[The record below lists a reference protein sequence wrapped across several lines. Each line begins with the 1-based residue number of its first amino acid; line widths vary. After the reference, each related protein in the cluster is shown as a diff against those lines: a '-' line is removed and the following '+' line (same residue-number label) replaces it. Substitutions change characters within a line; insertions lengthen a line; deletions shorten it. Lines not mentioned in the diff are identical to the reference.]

1 MYVVHSDWLLFHCDA
16 YLSSFCDVK
25 KEFGYVRVGF
35 CVEVFVTNL
44 VGEILAS
51 RHVVRGSSVLRR
63 ADSNSITRIAIAVSC
78 SLASIGASSSG
89 TAVVGISW
97 EYSVIF
103 S

>member
-1 MYVVHSDWLLFHCDA
+1 MNGYWFTVTSH
-16 YLSSFCDVK
+16 LSSFCDVK
-25 KEFGYVRVGF
+25 KNLNTSDRVYV
-35 CVEVFVTNL
+35 EIITNL
-44 VGEILAS
+44 VEENLAS

-63 ADSNSITRIAIAVSC
+63 VDSKSFTRIAIAVSC

-89 TAVVGISW
+89 TAVVGVSW